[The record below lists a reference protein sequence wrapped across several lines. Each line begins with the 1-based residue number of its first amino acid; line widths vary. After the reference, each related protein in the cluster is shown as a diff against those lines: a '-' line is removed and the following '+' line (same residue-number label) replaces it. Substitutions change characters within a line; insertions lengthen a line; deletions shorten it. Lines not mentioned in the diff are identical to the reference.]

1 MTRHFIP
8 NSRLQRPG
16 GPIAPPHSG
25 RSLNELLAIQATYAN
40 WLAALP
46 DGLRGS
52 SIAEVLEA
60 MVELDLTDLV
70 EIELPRGYGR
80 D

>member
-1 MTRHFIP
+1 
-8 NSRLQRPG
+8 
-16 GPIAPPHSG
+16 
-25 RSLNELLAIQATYAN
+25 LLAIQATYTN

-46 DGLRGS
+46 DGLHGS

-60 MVELDLTDLV
+60 IVELDLNDLV